1 MKKVL
6 LSGLGVLAVVA
17 PSLAFAQTVDT
28 TQLNTSI
35 SNVTSTINT
44 YLVPLFL
51 TLAALFFIYG
61 VIRYVIAK
69 SPEEKTGARSYII
82 WGIVGIAVILAIWGL
97 ANIILNF
104 FGVGSGPLQGN
115 QIPTVPVSAQS

>member
-1 MKKVL
+1 MKKVII
-6 LSGLGVLAVVA
+6 SGLGVLAVVA
-17 PSLAFAQTVDT
+17 PSLAFAQNVDT

-35 SNVTSTINT
+35 SNVTTTINT

-51 TLAALFFIYG
+51 TIAALFFIYG

-69 SPEEKTGARSYII
+69 SGEEKAGARNYII

-97 ANIILNF
+97 ANILLNF
-104 FGVGSGPLQGN
+104 FGVGSGPLQSQ
-115 QIPTVPVSAQS
+115 QIPTVPPTATP